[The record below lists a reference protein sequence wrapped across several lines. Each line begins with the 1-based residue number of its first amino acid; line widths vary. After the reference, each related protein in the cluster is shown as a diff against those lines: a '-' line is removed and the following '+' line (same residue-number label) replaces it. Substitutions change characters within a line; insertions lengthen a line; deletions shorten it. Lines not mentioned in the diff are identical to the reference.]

1 MAPSELDV
9 SIVHVKDQNPI
20 DMVTLRA
27 QIDTLFENKNNPLCQ
42 KGFEDAIRR
51 FLKGQKSWFKH
62 LFIHKAQ

>member
-27 QIDTLFENKNNPLCQ
+27 QMDTLFENKNNPLRQ
-42 KGFEDAIRR
+42 KGFEDAIR
-51 FLKGQKSWFKH
+51 
-62 LFIHKAQ
+62 